1 MGSFRSDADLTVCKL
16 LEVSAKKWRDRFAL
30 ISSAHS
36 LTFGQL
42 DARSDQLSR
51 VLMKRGV
58 RRGDRVAV
66 IMGRS
71 IETIVA
77 LTAILKTGATY
88 VPLDPG
94 LPRNTLQSTLYE
106 ARPAL
111 ALLGLETEA
120 LEGVACIQLETAL
133 AAAASE
139 PALPISVVIAPTDP
153 AYIMFTSGSTGRPKG
168 VIVPHRA
175 IVRLVCNTDFMALSA
190 DTVMLHAAPL
200 SFDASTLEIWGPLL
214 NGGRVAILSDAVPS
228 IDAIAA
234 AIRDQGINTAWFTA
248 GLFHLIVDERPDALL
263 TLTQLLAGGDVLSP
277 SHVRKALALLPHCR
291 LINGYGP
298 TENTTFTCCYTIPHQ
313 GWGGDALPIGDA
325 IAGTTVHILS
335 DDFSPVADGEEGQL
349 CAGGAGVA
357 LGYLNR
363 PELTAEKFIPDP
375 FSVEPD
381 AKLYL
386 TGDYARRRSDGVIE
400 FLGRRDRQIKINGV
414 RVELDGIEQSLRDDA
429 RVVDAAVALT
439 GGSVKRI
446 IAFIKLS
453 TTLPPHDQQ
462 PQALAAAVL
471 ADLKMRF
478 PPQMVPS
485 SVIVVL
491 DFPLNANGKIDRARL
506 LSEHGDTIADL
517 KTSGQGSIVAEI
529 WSNILDVPIDTRAN
543 LFDLGATSLQMISAH
558 ERIQVA
564 TGQRFAVTE
573 LFAHPSVA
581 EFEAFLAPEQKSQT
595 AAFDPLSRRRAARPA
610 TACGEARVMP
620 SEEHDGFAIVG
631 MSGRFPGAKTVDQLW
646 DNLLGGRSSVKRFS
660 SAELEDAFD
669 EATRADPDFV
679 PARPIIEDVELFD
692 ADYFNVPPREA
703 ALTDPQQRLFLE
715 ICVEAL
721 EDAGHD
727 PQRFEG
733 LIGVFAG
740 SSMNTYFLRHVCAD
754 YAAIE
759 RFTSDFQVS
768 SYSEL
773 LGTLHDFIATRV
785 AYKLN
790 LRGPA
795 VAVQS
800 ACSTSLLAVAQACQ
814 SLATFQCDMALA
826 GGVSITFPQK
836 RGYLYQEGG
845 IASRDGT
852 CRPFDAR
859 AAGTVFG
866 SGAGVVLIRRLADA
880 ISDGDA
886 IYAVI
891 KGYGVN
897 NDGAGKV
904 GFTAPSVRGQ
914 AECISSALAM
924 ANFSPESIGYVEC
937 HGTATPLGD
946 PIEIEGLTQGFSAL
960 ASGDLAM
967 RPQPCVLGSVK
978 ANVGHLDAAAGVT
991 GLIKTALILHHG
1003 VIPPQINFDEPNPRL
1018 DLKRGAFTIS
1028 ASGQVWTP
1036 GTAPRRAGVSAFGVG
1051 GTNVHVSLEG
1061 ARQRPGSSEESPA
1074 QPLVIRL
1081 SARSPAA
1088 LAVMPT
1094 RLADALESASA
1105 VGMAPSL
1112 TAVAHTLRDGRR
1124 ELEHRF
1130 AIAAASVSE
1139 TITKLRK
1146 LPVDSRPAARA
1157 PRAVF
1162 MFPGQGAQ
1170 YPGMGRALYDSDPLF
1185 RADVDAGAAVIDAHL
1200 GQDIRRVLFD
1210 DQEIGEETA
1219 HPIRST
1225 TLAQPALFLIEYA
1238 LAQRLIRFGVE
1249 PAALIGHSLGEL
1261 VAATLA
1267 NVMSY
1272 EDALRLVVHR
1282 GRIMNAQPAGAML
1295 SVRMPAA
1302 ELRKLLPAGAEIAS
1316 ENAPLLSVASGPFEA
1331 LSELET
1337 RLASAGI
1344 SHRRLHTSHAF
1355 HSAMMEPVVQ
1365 QLEDVAASLR
1375 LRPPQCRLISTVTG
1389 RWMTDA
1395 EATSPSYWARQCREM
1410 VSFREAVSVLMH
1422 EVGEDSVL
1430 IEVGPGRTLST
1441 FAEASEARDKV
1452 REVVPTAPDF
1462 ADRGEEA
1469 CVFADTLGALWRH
1482 GFSVR
1487 DPSHPGSI
1495 RAHLPTYPFQRTRC
1509 WIERP
1514 SIGPAAIAQ
1523 QTTELARNAQQL
1535 FNYEQSVAQAHPKE
1549 SAVSE
1554 AILASL
1560 RTILS
1565 EISGKSLTEANH
1577 TTSFLSLGFD
1587 SLLLGQVAQRV
1598 NKTFGVKITFRQ
1610 LMRDLNTLEALAAT
1624 VKSSAPA
1631 SKLPAAPTAELPGP
1645 PVIVPVFQASAATP
1659 AAVVAPA
1666 GEPVLQALMR
1676 EQLQAMERL
1685 FVAQISAVGGLSS
1698 AAQASAPSAVRAAVS
1713 AAVSSEPAVQ
1723 ILMPDTGTDT
1733 PSRFR
1738 VYKPAGAGGDTT
1750 MEPRSRRY
1758 LDSLISRYNSKTPSS
1773 KALAQAARRT
1783 LADPRTASGFNTA
1796 WKEIVYPLVSTRSK
1810 GALIWDIDGNEYIDL
1825 VNGYGQ
1831 TMFGHAPDFVLNA
1844 LRVQLDEGFAI
1855 GPQTALA
1862 GEVAARVSALTGNER
1877 VAFCNTGSEA
1887 VMAAMR
1893 VARAV
1898 TGREKVVMFAG
1909 AYHGQF
1915 DEVLIKARGAG
1926 SPVGAL
1932 PIAPGIPGDNVGQM
1946 IVLPYGHPQS
1956 LDIVRRLADDIAA
1969 VVVEPVQSRHPEL
1982 QPREFLAELRD
1993 ITAKSGS
2000 ALVFDEVV
2008 TGFRVH
2014 PGGMQHVFGIR
2025 ADLATYGKVLGGG
2038 MPIGVVAGCA
2048 RFMDALDGGFW
2059 QYGDDSEPEVAPTFF
2074 AGTFVRHPL
2083 VLAAARA
2090 VLDHIETNQD
2100 AIYAPLAVRNEEL
2113 VARINAN
2120 FARRGLPTR
2129 AERFAS
2135 WFYLD
2140 VSYHG
2145 PLASLLYPELR
2156 LAGIHV
2162 HEGFPCFLTT
2172 AHSAAHCQAI
2182 GDAFEGALDAM
2193 DEAGIITG
2201 APSIATV
2208 PQTPLNGVT
2217 TVPLTEPQ
2225 MEIFLAAQMGD
2236 AASMAFNE
2244 SLIVRFQGPF
2254 DTNAMV
2260 DAVKAVV
2267 RRHDALRG
2275 RVGKEGDTLEILSDL
2290 TIDIPLLDF
2299 SSSNAEADLLA
2310 LMAEDARSPFDLFGS
2325 LVRGSIV
2332 KLAPETHVLLFTAH
2346 HIVCD
2351 GWSMNI
2357 LLQDLST
2364 LYNAA
2369 RTGRTADMAPAA
2381 SFADYAQNQNRQP
2394 SRGVV
2399 TFWKGLYPEIPE
2411 PTELPLD
2418 RPRPAVKTFAGASL
2432 RESLGETLCE
2442 EVRVLARREGV
2453 SLFNVLFAAVQ
2464 VVFARLSRNDNVVLT
2479 VPMGGQAL
2487 LDDQDLFGH
2496 CVNFLPVPARL
2507 SFAKSFAD
2515 HITAVAAR
2523 LNQVLDHQDYTLG
2536 SLVRDLA
2543 VPRSLDRTPLSDIQ
2557 FNLERV
2563 GSGLAFQDL
2572 ASEVRTNP
2580 KAFVNF
2586 DLFLNMIES
2595 ERDIAVEV
2603 DFATDLFD
2611 KATISRWIGHL
2622 RSVLAAAAIDPTIAV
2637 AELPLFNRAVSQEL
2651 IEAAAGVVRRHERL
2665 LPEMFERWCDATPDA
2680 VAVEFAGDALSYQEA
2695 EDRSN
2700 RLAAC
2705 ISELSLPPG
2714 SRIAVAVQRS
2724 IDLPLVLLAV
2734 AKAGHAFVPL
2744 DPALPVGR
2752 VRQIVEGGKIAA
2764 FVTSGAF
2771 VAATEAGLPALDLSR
2786 DASRISAARAG
2797 RPPRLAAHAD
2807 PTAYVIF
2814 TSGSTGAPKG
2824 VEVGHTALSNFLGSM
2839 AELPGFAK
2847 NDSIVAVTTVSF
2859 DIALLELLLPLCC
2872 GGRTVIAANDT
2883 LADPPELVK
2892 LINSTGATSLQATP
2906 TLWRVL
2912 LEAGFQPSPGFKAL
2926 CGGEPLPRDLA
2937 SQLIATGVELWNMYG
2952 PTETTIWSSCG
2963 RVRDVNRP
2971 ITIGAPIANTQMYV
2985 LDDTEALA
2993 PIGVPGE
3000 LYVGGQGL
3008 AKGYIGQPDLT
3019 SRFFRTLSVEGGEPR
3034 RLYRTGDLAVRSAD
3048 GAIQLLG
3055 RRDQQVKV
3063 RGFRIELEEIEAVLR
3078 SHPGVRDAAVA
3089 VEHAGT
3095 PDAGLTAAFVA
3106 DVGGTVAPEAL
3117 RHVLS
3122 ARLPAYMIPGRYVAL
3137 AELPR
3142 TANGKLDR
3150 KSLVDAIAAPAHPQP
3165 APAAAPARPQP
3176 DPAAALQVVKD
3187 DATLTKIIALVE
3199 GVLGRQGIQ
3208 PKDRIFSL
3216 GATSL
3221 HVFRMRA
3228 RFNEAGLSL
3237 KPQHL
3242 MTNPSIEEIALRA
3255 ASLADSQ
3262 PKNEGP
3268 ALASFRRK
3276 APRRS
3281 SP

>member
-1 MGSFRSDADLTVCKL
+1 
-16 LEVSAKKWRDRFAL
+16 
-30 ISSAHS
+30 
-36 LTFGQL
+36 LTFEQL
-42 DARSDQLSR
+42 DAQSNQLSR
-51 VLMKRGV
+51 VLAKHGV
-58 RRGDRVAV
+58 RTGDRVAV
-66 IMGRS
+66 VAGRS

-77 LTAILKTGATY
+77 LAAILKTGAAY
-88 VPLDPG
+88 LPLDPG
-94 LPRNTLQSTLYE
+94 LPRDTLQFTLHD
-106 ARPAL
+106 AGPAL
-111 ALLGLETEA
+111 VLLGPGAEA
-120 LEGVACIQLETAL
+120 FEGVACIGLETAL
-133 AAAASE
+133 AAAATE
-139 PALPISVVIAPTDP
+139 PALPTGVVVAPSDP
-153 AYIMFTSGSTGRPKG
+153 AYIMFTSGSTGQPKG

-175 IVRLVCNTDFMALSA
+175 IVRLVCGADFMTLSA

-200 SFDASTLEIWGPLL
+200 AFDASTLEIWGPLL

-228 IDAIAA
+228 IDAIAS
-234 AIRDQGINTAWFTA
+234 AIRDHGVNTAWLTA
-248 GLFHLIVDERPDALL
+248 GLFHLMVDQRPDALL
-263 TLTQLLAGGDVLSP
+263 PLTQLLAGGDVLSP

-349 CAGGAGVA
+349 CTGGAGVA

-375 FSVEPD
+375 FSTEPD

-386 TGDYARRRSDGVIE
+386 TGDYARRRSDGAIE

-414 RVELDGIEQSLRDDA
+414 RVELDGIEQALRDDA
-429 RVVDAAVALT
+429 RVADAAVALAT
-439 GGSVKRI
+439 GSGSVKKI
-446 IAFIKLS
+446 IAFLKPS
-453 TTLPPHDQQ
+453 ASLPQHDLQ

-471 ADLKMRF
+471 ADLKVRL

-485 SVIVVL
+485 SAIVVADL
-491 DFPLNANGKIDRARL
+491 PLNANGKIDRARL
-506 LSEHGDTIADL
+506 LGDHANVTAG
-517 KTSGQGSIVAEI
+517 KQASGQDSLVADI
-529 WSNILDVPIDTRAN
+529 WSSILGAPIDVRAN

-564 TGQRFAVTE
+564 TGRRFAVTE

-581 EFEAFLAPEQKSQT
+581 EFEAFLAREQNPFSQ
-595 AAFDPLSRRRAARPA
+595 AAASDRVGRHRAARPA
-610 TACGEARVMP
+610 IARGKAQIMP
-620 SEEHDGFAIVG
+620 AEEEQGFAIVG
-631 MSGRFPGAKTVDQLW
+631 LSGRFPGARTVDQFW
-646 DNLLGGRSSVKRFS
+646 DNLLGGRASIKRFTS
-660 SAELEDAFD
+660 DELEDEFD
-669 EATRADPDFV
+669 EATRADPEFV
-679 PARPIIEDVELFD
+679 PARPIIDDVELFD

-727 PQRFEG
+727 PQRYEG

-740 SSMNTYFLRHVCAD
+740 SSMNTYFLRNVCPD
-754 YAAIE
+754 RTAIE

-773 LGTLHDFIATRV
+773 IGTLHDFIATRV

-836 RGYLYQEGG
+836 RGYLYQDGG

-852 CRPFDAR
+852 CRPFDAS

-866 SGAGVVLIRRLADA
+866 SGAGVVLIKRLADA
-880 ISDGDA
+880 IADGDA

-897 NDGAGKV
+897 NDGTGKV

-924 ANFSPESIGYVEC
+924 ADFPPESIGYVEC

-960 ASGDLAM
+960 ASGDLAA
-967 RPQPCVLGSVK
+967 RPQPCLLGSVK

-991 GLIKTALILHHG
+991 GLIKTALILHRG

-1018 DLKRGAFTIS
+1018 DLKRGAFALS
-1028 ASGQVWTP
+1028 ASGGAWTP

-1051 GTNVHVSLEG
+1051 GTNVHLCLEE
-1061 ARQRPGSSEESPA
+1061 APPRAASREDAASE
-1074 QPLVIRL
+1074 PLVIRL
-1081 SARSPAA
+1081 SARSREA
-1088 LAVMPT
+1088 LAAMPT
-1094 RLADALESASA
+1094 RLAEALESAGA
-1105 VGMAPSL
+1105 AGMAPSL

-1124 ELEHRF
+1124 ELEHRS

-1139 TITKLRK
+1139 AVTKLRQ
-1146 LPVDSRPAARA
+1146 LRVDSRPAATA

-1185 RADVDAGAAVIDAHL
+1185 RADVDAGAAVIEAHL

-1210 DQEIGEETA
+1210 DQGTDEETP

-1238 LAQRLIRFGVE
+1238 LAQRLMRFGVE
-1249 PAALIGHSLGEL
+1249 PVALIGHSLGEL
-1261 VAATLA
+1261 VAAALA
-1267 NVMSY
+1267 KVMSY

-1316 ENAPLLSVASGPFEA
+1316 ENAPLLSVASGPFDA
-1331 LSELET
+1331 LSALEA
-1337 RLASAGI
+1337 RLAAAGI
-1344 SHRRLHTSHAF
+1344 GHRRLHTSHAF
-1355 HSAMMEPVVQ
+1355 HSAMMEPVVEE
-1365 QLEDVAASLR
+1365 LEHVAASIR
-1375 LRPPQCRLISTVTG
+1375 LSPPQCRLISTVTG

-1410 VSFREAVSVLMH
+1410 VSFREAARVLMQ
-1422 EVGEDSVL
+1422 EVGDNSVL

-1441 FAEASEARDKV
+1441 FAESSEARDKV

-1462 ADRGEEA
+1462 ADRSEEA
-1469 CVFADTLGALWRH
+1469 GIFAEALGALWRH
-1482 GFSVR
+1482 GFAIK
-1487 DPSHPGSI
+1487 DHALPGTL
-1495 RAHLPTYPFQRTRC
+1495 RAHLPAYPFQRTRC

-1514 SIGPAAIAQ
+1514 TIGPAVIAQ
-1523 QTTELARNAQQL
+1523 QTIEPAVITQQF
-1535 FNYEQSVAQAHPKE
+1535 FNNEQSVAPTHPKE

-1560 RTILS
+1560 KTILS

-1610 LMRDLNTLEALAAT
+1610 LMRDLNTLEALAAM
-1624 VKSSAPA
+1624 VASSAPA
-1631 SKLPAAPTAELPGP
+1631 SKLPAAAPAQQPVAPINKLPAA
-1645 PVIVPVFQASAATP
+1645 PVIVPAGPTPPATP
-1659 AAVVAPA
+1659 AAIVAPA
-1666 GEPVLQALMR
+1666 NEPVLQALLR

-1685 FVAQISAVGGLSS
+1685 FVAQISAVGGVSS
-1698 AAQASAPSAVRAAVS
+1698 AAPAAVS
-1713 AAVSSEPAVQ
+1713 PALPAAVSPVMPAAVSSTAPAAVSSEPAVE
-1723 ILMPDTGTDT
+1723 ILMPDTGADA

-1738 VYKPAGAGGDTT
+1738 VYKPAGDGGDTT

-1758 LDSLISRYNSKTPSS
+1758 LDALISRYNAKTPTS
-1773 KALAQAARRT
+1773 KARAQASRRT

-1796 WKEIVYPLVSTRSK
+1796 WKEIVYPLVCTRSK
-1810 GALIWDIDGNEYIDL
+1810 GASIWDADGNEYVDL

-1831 TMFGHAPDFVLNA
+1831 TMFGHAPDFVLDA
-1844 LRVQLDEGFAI
+1844 LRAQLDEGFAI

-1898 TGREKVVMFAG
+1898 TGREKVVMFEG

-1915 DEVLIKARGAG
+1915 DEVLIKARRAG
-1926 SPVGAL
+1926 KPVGAL
-1932 PIAPGIPGDNVGQM
+1932 PIAPGIPSENVDQM

-1969 VVVEPVQSRHPEL
+1969 VIVEPVQSRHPEL
-1982 QPREFLAELRD
+1982 QPREFLAELRE

-2059 QYGDDSEPEVAPTFF
+2059 QYGDSSEPEVAPTFF

-2090 VLDHIETNQD
+2090 VLDHVETNRD
-2100 AIYAPLAVRNEEL
+2100 AIYAPLAARNEEL
-2113 VARINAN
+2113 VARINAC
-2120 FARRGLPTR
+2120 FTRRGLP
-2129 AERFAS
+2129 AQAKHFAS

-2140 VSYHG
+2140 VSHHG

-2172 AHSAAHCQAI
+2172 AHTTAHCQAI
-2182 GDAFEGALDAM
+2182 GDAFERALDAM

-2201 APSIATV
+2201 PTGMAAIPQAPSD
-2208 PQTPLNGVT
+2208 GVT

-2244 SLIVRFQGPF
+2244 SLTVRFEGPF
-2254 DTNAMV
+2254 DRQAMV
-2260 DAVKAVV
+2260 NAVKAVV
-2267 RRHDALRG
+2267 QRHDALRG
-2275 RVGKEGDTLEILSDL
+2275 RVGKEGDTFEILSDL
-2290 TIDIPLLDF
+2290 PIDIPLLDF
-2299 SSSNAEADLLA
+2299 SGSDADARLAA
-2310 LMAEDARSPFDLFGS
+2310 LMAEDARSPFDLSGP
-2325 LVRGSIV
+2325 LVRASIV
-2332 KLAPETHVLLFTAH
+2332 RLAPEIHVLLFTAH

-2364 LYNAA
+2364 LYKAA
-2369 RTGRTADMAPAA
+2369 RTGRAADMAPAA
-2381 SFADYAQNQNRQP
+2381 SFADYARNQNRQP
-2394 SRGVV
+2394 NPGVV
-2399 TFWKGLYPEIPE
+2399 AFWKGLYPEIPE

-2418 RPRPAVKTFAGASL
+2418 RPRPTIKSFAGASL
-2432 RESLGETLCE
+2432 RESLGEALCE
-2442 EVRVLARREGV
+2442 EVRGLARREGV

-2487 LDDQDLFGH
+2487 LDDQDLVGH
-2496 CVNFLPVPARL
+2496 CVNFLPVPARV
-2507 SFAKSFAD
+2507 SFAKPFAD
-2515 HITAVAAR
+2515 HVKAVEAR
-2523 LNQVLDHQDYTLG
+2523 LSQVLDHQDYTLG

-2563 GSGLAFQDL
+2563 GSGLAFEGL
-2572 ASEVRTNP
+2572 ASEIRTNP

-2586 DLFLNMIES
+2586 DLFLNLIES

-2622 RSVLAAAAIDPTIAV
+2622 RAVLTAAAQDSTITV
-2637 AELPLFNRAVSQEL
+2637 AELPLFDRAVSREL
-2651 IEAAAGVVRRHERL
+2651 IEAATGIARRHEYM
-2665 LPEMFERWCDATPDA
+2665 LPELFERWCDATPDA
-2680 VAVEFAGDALSYQEA
+2680 VAVEFAGETLSYREA
-2695 EDRSN
+2695 EERSN

-2705 ISELSLPPG
+2705 IIELGLPANA
-2714 SRIAVAVQRS
+2714 RIAVAVQRS
-2724 IDLPLVLLAV
+2724 IDLPMVLLAV

-2744 DPALPVGR
+2744 DPALPAER
-2752 VRQIVEGGKIAA
+2752 VRQIVEAGAISA
-2764 FVTSGAF
+2764 FVTSGALM
-2771 VAATEAGLPALDLSR
+2771 AATETGLPVLDLSR
-2786 DASRISAARAG
+2786 DASRIAAAPSARSP
-2797 RPPRLAAHAD
+2797 RPAAHTD

-2814 TSGSTGAPKG
+2814 TSGSTGTPKG
-2824 VEVGHTALSNFLGSM
+2824 VEVGHAALANFLGSM
-2839 AELPGFAK
+2839 AEHPGFTK

-2872 GGRTVIAANDT
+2872 GGRTVIASSDT
-2883 LADPPELVK
+2883 LVDPPELVK
-2892 LINSTGATSLQATP
+2892 LINSTGATVLQATP

-2912 LEAGFQPSPGFKAL
+2912 LEAGFKPAREFKAL

-2963 RVRDVNRP
+2963 PVTDVNRP
-2971 ITIGAPIANTQMYV
+2971 ITIGAPIANTELYV
-2985 LDDTEALA
+2985 LDDSEALA

-3000 LYVGGQGL
+3000 LYIGGQGL
-3008 AKGYIGQPDLT
+3008 AKGYLGQPDLT
-3019 SRFFRTLSVEGGEPR
+3019 KRAFKVVSVESGEPR
-3034 RLYRTGDLAVRSAD
+3034 RLYRTGDIAVRNAG

-3089 VEHAGT
+3089 VERAGT
-3095 PDAGLTAAFVA
+3095 PDAGLTAAFVTA
-3106 DVGGTVAPEAL
+3106 VGGTVAPEAL
-3117 RHVLS
+3117 RQALS
-3122 ARLPAYMIPGRYVAL
+3122 ARLPAYMVPGRYVAL

-3150 KSLVDAIAAPAHPQP
+3150 KALAGAIAAPTSPQP
-3165 APAAAPARPQP
+3165 APASAAPT
-3176 DPAAALQVVKD
+3176 VKD
-3187 DATLTKIIALVE
+3187 DATLAKIIALVE
-3199 GVLGRQGIQ
+3199 GVLGREGIQ
-3208 PKDRIFSL
+3208 PSDRIFSL

-3228 RFNEAGLSL
+3228 RFNEAGLPL

-3242 MTNPSIEEIALRA
+3242 MTNPSIEELAVRA
-3255 ASLADSQ
+3255 ASLAGSQ
-3262 PKNEGP
+3262 PRNEGP
-3268 ALASFRRK
+3268 TLASFRRK
-3276 APRRS
+3276 VPGRS
-3281 SP
+3281 ST

>member
-1 MGSFRSDADLTVCKL
+1 MLTLRSDLNLTVCEL
-16 LEVSAKKWRDRFAL
+16 LEGVAKKWPERCAL
-30 ISSAHS
+30 NSSGHC

-42 DARSDQLSR
+42 NVQSNQLSR
-51 VLMKRGV
+51 VLSRRGV
-58 RRGDRVAV
+58 RAGDRVAIV
-66 IMGRS
+66 AGRS
-71 IETIVA
+71 IETIIA
-77 LTAILKTGATY
+77 LAAILKAGAAY
-88 VPLDPG
+88 LPLDPS
-94 LPRNTLQSTLYE
+94 LPRDTLQFTLHD
-106 ARPAL
+106 AGPTL
-111 ALLGLETEA
+111 VLLGPGAEA
-120 LEGVACIQLETAL
+120 FEDLACIELERAL
-133 AAAASE
+133 AAAAAE
-139 PALPISVVIAPTDP
+139 PALPPGVVVAPSDP
-153 AYIMFTSGSTGRPKG
+153 AYIMFTSGSTGQPKG

-175 IVRLVCNTDFMALSA
+175 IVRLVCGADFMTLSA

-200 SFDASTLEIWGPLL
+200 AFDASTLEIWGPLL

-234 AIRDQGINTAWFTA
+234 AIRDQGVNTAWLTA
-248 GLFHLIVDERPDALL
+248 GLFHLMVDQRPEALL

-277 SHVRKALALLPHCR
+277 SHVRKALELLPGCR

-335 DDFSPVADGEEGQL
+335 DDFSPVANGEEGQL

-375 FSVEPD
+375 FSAEHD

-386 TGDYARRRSDGVIE
+386 TGDYARRRPDGAIE

-414 RVELDGIEQSLRDDA
+414 RVELDGIEQALREDA
-429 RVVDAAVALT
+429 RVADAAVALT
-439 GGSVKRI
+439 TGSGPVKKI
-446 IAFIKLS
+446 MAFLKPS
-453 TTLPPHDQQ
+453 ASLPPQDLQ

-471 ADLKMRF
+471 ADLKMRV
-478 PPQMVPS
+478 PPQMVPFS
-485 SVIVVL
+485 AIVVADL
-491 DFPLNANGKIDRARL
+491 PLNANGKIDRARL
-506 LSEHGDTIADL
+506 LNDHANVTAGVQ
-517 KTSGQGSIVAEI
+517 TSGQPSLVAEI
-529 WSNILDVPIDTRAN
+529 WSSILGAPIDARAN

-564 TGQRFAVTE
+564 TGRRFAVTE

-581 EFEAFLAPEQKSQT
+581 EFEAFLAREQNPSSH
-595 AAFDPLSRRRAARPA
+595 AAASDRVSRRRATARGKA
-610 TACGEARVMP
+610 QVMS
-620 SEEHDGFAIVG
+620 SEEFAGFAIVG
-631 MSGRFPGAKTVDQLW
+631 MSGRFPGAKTVDQFW
-646 DNLLGGRSSVKRFS
+646 DNLVGGRSAIKRFS
-660 SAELEDAFD
+660 PGELEDGYD
-669 EATRADPDFV
+669 EATRADPDYV
-679 PARPIIEDVELFD
+679 PARPIIDDVELFD
-692 ADYFNVPPREA
+692 ADYFDVPPREA

-721 EDAGHD
+721 EDAGCD
-727 PQRFEG
+727 PQRYAG
-733 LIGVFAG
+733 PIGVFAG
-740 SSMNTYFLRHVCAD
+740 SSMNTYFLRHVCPD
-754 YAAIE
+754 RAAIE
-759 RFTSDFQVS
+759 RFTSDLQVS

-773 LGTLHDFIATRV
+773 LGTLHDFLATRV

-826 GGVSITFPQK
+826 GGVSITLPQK
-836 RGYLYQEGG
+836 RGYLYQDGG

-866 SGAGVVLIRRLADA
+866 SGAGVVLIKRLADA

-891 KGYGVN
+891 RGYGVN
-897 NDGAGKV
+897 NDGTGKV

-914 AECISSALAM
+914 AECISSALEM
-924 ANFSPESIGYVEC
+924 ADFTPESIGYVEC

-960 ASGDLAM
+960 ASGDLAA
-967 RPQPCVLGSVK
+967 RDQPCLLGSVK

-991 GLIKTALILHHG
+991 GLIKTALILHRG
-1003 VIPPQINFDEPNPRL
+1003 IIPPQINFDEPNPRL
-1018 DLKRGAFTIS
+1018 DLTRGAFALS
-1028 ASGQVWTP
+1028 PSGGAWTA

-1051 GTNVHVSLEG
+1051 GTNVHLSLEE
-1061 ARQRPGSSEESPA
+1061 APSRPASREDAAS
-1074 QPLVIRL
+1074 QPLVVRL
-1081 SARSPAA
+1081 SARSKAA
-1088 LAVMPT
+1088 LAAMPT
-1094 RLADALESASA
+1094 RLADALENASA
-1105 VGMAPSL
+1105 AGMAPSL

-1124 ELEHRF
+1124 ELECRS
-1130 AIAAASVSE
+1130 AIAAASVGE
-1139 TITKLRK
+1139 AITKLRA
-1146 LPVDSRPAARA
+1146 LRLDSRTAAIA
-1157 PRAVF
+1157 PRAVY

-1170 YPGMGRALYDSDPLF
+1170 YPGMGRALYDTDPSF
-1185 RADVDAGAAVIDAHL
+1185 RADVDAGAAVIETHL

-1210 DQEIGEETA
+1210 DQGTGEESA

-1249 PAALIGHSLGEL
+1249 PVALVGHSLGEL
-1261 VAATLA
+1261 VAAALA
-1267 NVMSY
+1267 KVMSY

-1282 GRIMNAQPAGAML
+1282 GRIMNAQPPGAML
-1295 SVRMPAA
+1295 SARMPAA
-1302 ELRKLLPAGAEIAS
+1302 ELRKLLPPGAEIAS

-1331 LSELET
+1331 ISQLEA
-1337 RLASAGI
+1337 RLAGAGI
-1344 SHRRLHTSHAF
+1344 GHRRLHTSHAF
-1355 HSAMMEPVVQ
+1355 HSAMMEPVVEELKQ
-1365 QLEDVAASLR
+1365 VAASLR

-1410 VSFREAVSVLMH
+1410 VSFREALSTLMR
-1422 EVGEDSVL
+1422 EVGDNSVL

-1441 FAEASEARDKV
+1441 FAEASEARGNV

-1462 ADRGEEA
+1462 ADRSEEA
-1469 CVFADTLGALWRH
+1469 CVFAEALGTLWCH
-1482 GFSVR
+1482 GFAIKDHAV
-1487 DPSHPGSI
+1487 PGTL
-1495 RAHLPTYPFQRTRC
+1495 RTHLPVYPFQRTRC

-1514 SIGPAAIAQ
+1514 TIEPAVI
-1523 QTTELARNAQQL
+1523 AQQL
-1535 FNYEQSVAQAHPKE
+1535 FNNEQSVTPAHPKE
-1549 SAVSE
+1549 AAVAE
-1554 AILASL
+1554 AILGSL
-1560 RTILS
+1560 KTILS
-1565 EISGKSLTEANH
+1565 EISGKGLTEANH
-1577 TTSFLSLGFD
+1577 TSSFLSLGFD

-1610 LMRDLNTLEALAAT
+1610 LMRDLNTLEALAAM
-1624 VKSSAPA
+1624 VEGSAPA
-1631 SKLPAAPTAELPGP
+1631 SKLPTAPVAVLPAAPVTVPVGPTPPPATPVAVVAPTAE
-1645 PVIVPVFQASAATP
+1645 P
-1659 AAVVAPA
+1659 A
-1666 GEPVLQALMR
+1666 LQAIVR

-1685 FVAQISAVGGLSS
+1685 FVAQISAVGGAS
-1698 AAQASAPSAVRAAVS
+1698 AAAHAAVS
-1713 AAVSSEPAVQ
+1713 PAVPAAVPVPAAVSSAPAVE
-1723 ILMPDTGTDT
+1723 ILMPDTGAEA

-1758 LDSLISRYNSKTPSS
+1758 LDALISRYNAKTKGS
-1773 KALAQAARRT
+1773 KARAQASRRT

-1796 WKEIVYPLVSTRSK
+1796 WKEIVYPLVCTRSK
-1810 GALIWDIDGNEYIDL
+1810 GASIWDVDGNEYVDL

-1831 TMFGHAPDFVLNA
+1831 TMFGHAPDFVLDA
-1844 LRVQLDEGFAI
+1844 LRGQLDQGFAI

-1898 TGREKVVMFAG
+1898 TGREKVVMFEG

-1915 DEVLIKARGAG
+1915 DEVLIKARRAG
-1926 SPVGAL
+1926 KPVGAL
-1932 PIAPGIPGDNVGQM
+1932 PIAPGIPGENVGQM

-1956 LDIVRRLADDIAA
+1956 LDIVRRMADDIAA
-1969 VVVEPVQSRHPEL
+1969 VIVEPVQSRHPEL
-1982 QPREFLAELRD
+1982 QPREFLVELRD

-2090 VLDHIETNQD
+2090 VLDHIETNRD
-2100 AIYAPLAVRNEEL
+2100 AIYAPLAARNEEL
-2113 VARINAN
+2113 VARINAG
-2120 FARRGLPTR
+2120 FARRGLPTQ
-2129 AERFAS
+2129 AGRFAS

-2140 VSYHG
+2140 VSHYG
-2145 PLASLLYPELR
+2145 PFASLLYPELR

-2172 AHSAAHCQAI
+2172 AHTAAHCQAI
-2182 GDAFEGALDAM
+2182 GDAFERALDAM
-2193 DEAGIITG
+2193 DEAGIIIG
-2201 APSIATV
+2201 EASMAAI
-2208 PQTPLNGVT
+2208 PQTSPSDGLT
-2217 TVPLTEPQ
+2217 TVPLTDPQ

-2236 AASMAFNE
+2236 VASMAFNE
-2244 SLIVRFQGPF
+2244 SLIVRFEGPF
-2254 DTNAMV
+2254 DGIAMV
-2260 DAVKAVV
+2260 DAVKAAIQ
-2267 RRHDALRG
+2267 RHDALRG
-2275 RVGKEGDTLEILSDL
+2275 RVGKEGHTLEILSDL
-2290 TIDIPLLDF
+2290 SIDIPILDF
-2299 SSSNAEADLLA
+2299 SGADADARLAA
-2310 LMAEDARSPFDLFGS
+2310 LMAEDARSPFDLFGQ
-2325 LVRGSIV
+2325 LVRASIV
-2332 KLAPETHVLLFTAH
+2332 KLAPEAHVLLFTAH

-2351 GWSMNI
+2351 GWSINI

-2369 RTGRTADMAPAA
+2369 RTGRSADMAPAA
-2381 SFADYAQNQNRQP
+2381 SFADYARSQNRQANP
-2394 SRGVV
+2394 GVV
-2399 TFWKGLYPEIPE
+2399 AFWKGLYAEIPE

-2418 RPRPAVKTFAGASL
+2418 RRRPAVKTFAGASL
-2432 RESLGETLCE
+2432 RESLGEALCDD
-2442 EVRVLARREGV
+2442 VRKLARREGV

-2487 LDDQDLFGH
+2487 LDDQELVGH
-2496 CVNFLPVPARL
+2496 CVNFLPVPVRVSFAKPFADHVRAVEARL
-2507 SFAKSFAD
+2507 SD
-2515 HITAVAAR
+2515 
-2523 LNQVLDHQDYTLG
+2523 VLDHQDYTLG
-2536 SLVRDLA
+2536 SLVRDLD
-2543 VPRSLDRTPLSDIQ
+2543 VPRSPDRTPLSDIQ

-2563 GSGLAFQDL
+2563 GSGLAFEGL
-2572 ASEVRTNP
+2572 TSEVRTNP

-2586 DLFLNMIES
+2586 DLFLNLIES

-2622 RSVLAAAAIDPTIAV
+2622 RTVLAAAAQNPTIAT
-2637 AELPLFNRAVSQEL
+2637 AELPLFDREVSREL
-2651 IEAAAGVVRRHERL
+2651 IEAATGVVRRHERM
-2665 LPEMFERWCDATPDA
+2665 LPQLFEHWCDTTPDA
-2680 VAVEFAGDALSYQEA
+2680 VAVEFAGEALSYREA
-2695 EDRSN
+2695 EKRSN
-2700 RLAAC
+2700 RIAAC
-2705 ISELSLPPG
+2705 IKELALTPG
-2714 SRIAVAVQRS
+2714 ARIAIAVERS

-2734 AKAGHAFVPL
+2734 AKAGHAFVPI
-2744 DPALPVGR
+2744 DPALPAKR
-2752 VRQIVEGGKIAA
+2752 MRQIAEAGAIAA
-2764 FVTSGAF
+2764 FVTSGALLD
-2771 VAATEAGLPALDLSR
+2771 AIETGLPTLDLSR
-2786 DASRISAARAG
+2786 DASRIAAAESIRSPRSAAD
-2797 RPPRLAAHAD
+2797 AD

-2814 TSGSTGAPKG
+2814 TSGSTGVPKG
-2824 VEVGHTALSNFLGSM
+2824 VEIGHTALANFLGSM
-2839 AELPGFAK
+2839 AERPGFTK

-2872 GGRTVIAANDT
+2872 GGRTVIAAGET

-2892 LINSTGATSLQATP
+2892 LIKSTGATVLQATP

-2912 LEAGFQPSPGFKAL
+2912 LEAGFKAAPGLKAL
-2926 CGGEPLPRDLA
+2926 CGGEPMPRDLA
-2937 SQLIATGVELWNMYG
+2937 SQLIATGAELWNMYG

-2963 RVRDVNRP
+2963 RVTDASHP
-2971 ITIGAPIANTQMYV
+2971 ITIGAAIANTELYI
-2985 LDDTEALA
+2985 LDASEALA
-2993 PIGVPGE
+2993 PIGVPGD
-3000 LYVGGQGL
+3000 LYIGGQGL
-3008 AKGYIGQPDLT
+3008 AKGYLGQPDLT
-3019 SRFFRTLSVEGGEPR
+3019 KHSFKAMSVEGDAPR
-3034 RLYRTGDLAVRSAD
+3034 RLYRTGDIAVRNAG

-3055 RRDQQVKV
+3055 RRDQQVKL

-3078 SHPGVRDAAVA
+3078 SQPGVRDAAVA

-3095 PDAGLTAAFVA
+3095 PDAVLTAVFVA
-3106 DVGGTVAPEAL
+3106 AVSATVTPEAL
-3117 RHVLS
+3117 RQAVTAL
-3122 ARLPAYMIPGRYVAL
+3122 LPVYMVPGRYVAL
-3137 AELPR
+3137 AKLPR

-3150 KSLVDAIAAPAHPQP
+3150 KALAGAIAAPARPQP
-3165 APAAAPARPQP
+3165 APAAALPTPEE
-3176 DPAAALQVVKD
+3176 
-3187 DATLTKIIALVE
+3187 DATLAKITAVVE

-3208 PKDRIFSL
+3208 PGDRIFSL

-3228 RFNEAGLSL
+3228 RFNEAGLPL

-3242 MTNPSIEEIALRA
+3242 MTNPSIEELALRA
-3255 ASLADSQ
+3255 ASLAGSQ
-3262 PKNEGP
+3262 LKNEGP
-3268 ALASFRRK
+3268 ALASFKRK
-3276 APRRS
+3276 VPGRS
-3281 SP
+3281 GT

>member
-1 MGSFRSDADLTVCKL
+1 MT
-16 LEVSAKKWRDRFAL
+16 FA
-30 ISSAHS
+30 
-36 LTFGQL
+36 QL
-42 DARSDQLSR
+42 DAQSNQLSR
-51 VLMKRGV
+51 VLAKHGV
-58 RRGDRVAV
+58 RTGDRVAV
-66 IMGRS
+66 VAGRS

-77 LTAILKTGATY
+77 LAAILKAGAAY
-88 VPLDPG
+88 LPLDPG
-94 LPRNTLQSTLYE
+94 LPRDTLQFTLRD
-106 ARPAL
+106 AGPAL
-111 ALLGLETEA
+111 ALLGPGTETFE
-120 LEGVACIQLETAL
+120 EVACIELEAAFT
-133 AAAASE
+133 AAATE
-139 PALPISVVIAPTDP
+139 PSLPTGVVVAPSDP
-153 AYIMFTSGSTGRPKG
+153 GYIMFTSGSTGQPKG

-175 IVRLVCNTDFMALSA
+175 IVRLVCGADFMTLSA

-200 SFDASTLEIWGPLL
+200 AFDASTLEIWGPLL

-234 AIRDQGINTAWFTA
+234 AIRDQGVNTAWFTA
-248 GLFHLIVDERPDALL
+248 GLFHLMVDQRPDALL
-263 TLTQLLAGGDVLSP
+263 PLTQLLAGGDVLSP

-349 CAGGAGVA
+349 CTGGAGVA

-375 FSVEPD
+375 FSTEPD

-386 TGDYARRRSDGVIE
+386 TGDYARRRSDGAIE

-414 RVELDGIEQSLRDDA
+414 RVELDGIEQALRDNA
-429 RVVDAAVALT
+429 RVADAAVALT
-439 GGSVKRI
+439 TGSGSVKKI
-446 IAFIKLS
+446 IAFIKPSASLS
-453 TTLPPHDQQ
+453 PQDLQ

-471 ADLKMRF
+471 ADLKIRL

-485 SVIVVL
+485 SAIVVADL
-491 DFPLNANGKIDRARL
+491 PLNANGKIDRARL
-506 LSEHGDTIADL
+506 LSDHVNATAGIQAGRQDSL
-517 KTSGQGSIVAEI
+517 VAEI
-529 WSNILDVPIDTRAN
+529 WSSILGAPIDARAN
-543 LFDLGATSLQMISAH
+543 LFDLGATSLQMIAAH
-558 ERIQVA
+558 ERIQVV
-564 TGQRFAVTE
+564 TGRRFAVTE

-581 EFEAFLAPEQKSQT
+581 EFEAFLAREQ
-595 AAFDPLSRRRAARPA
+595 DPLSQAAASDYASRHRAARPA
-610 TACGEARVMP
+610 TARGKAQATP
-620 SEEHDGFAIVG
+620 SEEFPGFAIVG
-631 MSGRFPGAKTVDQLW
+631 LSGRFPGAKTVDQFW
-646 DNLLGGRSSVKRFS
+646 DNLLSGRASVKRFS
-660 SAELEDAFD
+660 SAELEDGFD

-679 PARPIIEDVELFD
+679 PARPIIDDVELFD
-692 ADYFNVPPREA
+692 ADYFNIPPREA

-727 PQRFEG
+727 PQRYEG

-740 SSMNTYFLRHVCAD
+740 SSMNTYFLRNVCPD
-754 YAAIE
+754 GAAIE
-759 RFTSDFQVS
+759 RFTSEFQVS

-836 RGYLYQEGG
+836 RGYLYQDGG

-852 CRPFDAR
+852 CRPFDAN

-866 SGAGVVLIRRLADA
+866 SGAGVVLIKRLADA
-880 ISDGDA
+880 IADGDTV
-886 IYAVI
+886 YAVI

-897 NDGAGKV
+897 NDGTGKV

-924 ANFSPESIGYVEC
+924 ADFSPESIGYVEC

-960 ASGDLAM
+960 ASGDLAA
-967 RPQPCVLGSVK
+967 RPQPCLLGSVK

-991 GLIKTALILHHG
+991 GLIKTALILRRG
-1003 VIPPQINFDEPNPRL
+1003 IIPPQINFDEPNPRL
-1018 DLKRGAFTIS
+1018 DLKRGGFTLS
-1028 ASGQVWTP
+1028 ASGGAWTP

-1051 GTNVHVSLEG
+1051 GTNVHLSLEEAP
-1061 ARQRPGSSEESPA
+1061 ARPASSSDA
-1074 QPLVIRL
+1074 ASQPLVIRL
-1081 SARSPAA
+1081 SARSQAA
-1088 LAVMPT
+1088 LAAMPT
-1094 RLADALESASA
+1094 RLADALETASEA
-1105 VGMAPSL
+1105 GIAPSL

-1124 ELEHRF
+1124 ELEHRA

-1139 TITKLRK
+1139 AITGLRK
-1146 LPVDSRPAARA
+1146 LRVDSRPAATA
-1157 PRAVF
+1157 PRAAF

-1185 RADVDAGAAVIDAHL
+1185 RADVDTGAAVIEAHL

-1210 DQEIGEETA
+1210 DQGTDEETA

-1225 TLAQPALFLIEYA
+1225 TLAQPALFVIEYA

-1249 PAALIGHSLGEL
+1249 PVALIGHSLGEL
-1261 VAATLA
+1261 VAAALA
-1267 NVMSY
+1267 KVMSY

-1337 RLASAGI
+1337 RLAAAGI
-1344 SHRRLHTSHAF
+1344 GHRRLHTSHAF
-1355 HSAMMEPVVQ
+1355 HSAMMEPVVEE
-1365 QLEDVAASLR
+1365 LEHVAASLR
-1375 LRPPQCRLISTVTG
+1375 LSPPQCRLISTVTG

-1410 VSFREAVSVLMH
+1410 VSFREAVSTLMH
-1422 EVGEDSVL
+1422 EVGENGVL

-1441 FAEASEARDKV
+1441 FAESSEARDQV

-1462 ADRGEEA
+1462 ADRSEEA
-1469 CVFADTLGALWRH
+1469 CIFAEALGALWQH
-1482 GFSVR
+1482 GFAIK
-1487 DPSHPGSI
+1487 DHALPGTL
-1495 RAHLPTYPFQRTRC
+1495 RAHLPVYPFQRTRC

-1514 SIGPAAIAQ
+1514 AIGPAVIAQ
-1523 QTTELARNAQQL
+1523 QTIEPAVIPQQL
-1535 FNYEQSVAQAHPKE
+1535 FNNEHSVAQTHPKE

-1560 RTILS
+1560 KTILS

-1598 NKTFGVKITFRQ
+1598 NKTFGIKITFRQ
-1610 LMRDLNTLEALAAT
+1610 LMRDLNTLEALAAM
-1624 VKSSAPA
+1624 VEKSAPA
-1631 SKLPAAPTAELPGP
+1631 SKLPAAAPTQLPAAP
-1645 PVIVPVFQASAATP
+1645 IAKLPAAPVIVQVGPTPPAMP
-1659 AAVVAPA
+1659 AAIVAPA
-1666 GEPVLQALMR
+1666 NEPMLQALMR
-1676 EQLQAMERL
+1676 EQLQTMERL
-1685 FVAQISAVGGLSS
+1685 FATQISAVGGVTS
-1698 AAQASAPSAVRAAVS
+1698 AAPAAVP
-1713 AAVSSEPAVQ
+1713 AAMSPAVPAVVSSEPAVE
-1723 ILMPDTGTDT
+1723 ILMPDTGADA

-1738 VYKPAGAGGDTT
+1738 VYKPAGDGGDAA

-1758 LDSLISRYNSKTPSS
+1758 LDALISRYNAKTPTS
-1773 KALAQAARRT
+1773 KARAQASRRT

-1796 WKEIVYPLVSTRSK
+1796 WKEIVYPLVCTRSK
-1810 GALIWDIDGNEYIDL
+1810 GALIWDADGNEYVDL

-1831 TMFGHAPDFVLNA
+1831 TMFGHAPDFVLDA
-1844 LRVQLDEGFAI
+1844 LRAQLDEGFAI

-1898 TGREKVVMFAG
+1898 TGREKVVMFEG

-1915 DEVLIKARGAG
+1915 DEVLIKARRAG
-1926 SPVGAL
+1926 KPVGAL
-1932 PIAPGIPGDNVGQM
+1932 PIAPGIPSENVDQM

-1969 VVVEPVQSRHPEL
+1969 VIVEPVQSRHPEL

-1993 ITAKSGS
+1993 ITAKSGA

-2059 QYGDDSEPEVAPTFF
+2059 QYGDNSEPEVAPTFF

-2090 VLDHIETNQD
+2090 VLDHVETNQD
-2100 AIYAPLAVRNEEL
+2100 AIYAPLAARNEEL
-2113 VARINAN
+2113 VTRINAG
-2120 FARRGLPTR
+2120 FTRRGLP
-2129 AERFAS
+2129 AQAKHFAS

-2140 VSYHG
+2140 VSHYG

-2172 AHSAAHCQAI
+2172 AHTTAHCQAI
-2182 GDAFEGALDAM
+2182 GDAFERALDAM

-2201 APSIATV
+2201 ATDVAAI
-2208 PQTPLNGVT
+2208 PQTSSDGMT

-2244 SLIVRFQGPF
+2244 SLTVRFEGPF
-2254 DTNAMV
+2254 DRNAMV
-2260 DAVKAVV
+2260 NAVKAVV
-2267 RRHDALRG
+2267 QRHDALRG
-2275 RVGKEGDTLEILSDL
+2275 RIGKEGDTLEILSDL
-2290 TIDIPLLDF
+2290 PIDIPLLDF
-2299 SSSNAEADLLA
+2299 SGSDADARLAA
-2310 LMAEDARSPFDLFGS
+2310 LMAEDARSPFDLFGP
-2325 LVRGSIV
+2325 LVRASIV
-2332 KLAPETHVLLFTAH
+2332 RLAPETHVLLFTAH

-2351 GWSMNI
+2351 GWSINI
-2357 LLQDLST
+2357 VLQDLSAF
-2364 LYNAA
+2364 YNAA
-2369 RTGRTADMAPAA
+2369 RTGRVADMEPAA
-2381 SFADYAQNQNRQP
+2381 SFANYAKNQNRQP
-2394 SRGVV
+2394 DPGVV
-2399 TFWKGLYPEIPE
+2399 AFWKGLYPEIPE

-2418 RPRPAVKTFAGASL
+2418 RLRPVVKSFAGASL
-2432 RESLGETLCE
+2432 RESLGEALCE
-2442 EVRVLARREGV
+2442 EVRGLARRQGV

-2487 LDDQDLFGH
+2487 LDDQDLVGH
-2496 CVNFLPVPARL
+2496 CVNFLPVPARV
-2507 SFAKSFAD
+2507 SFAKPFAD
-2515 HITAVAAR
+2515 HVKAVEAR

-2543 VPRSLDRTPLSDIQ
+2543 VPRSPDRTPLSDIQ

-2563 GSGLAFQDL
+2563 GSGLAFEGVT
-2572 ASEVRTNP
+2572 SEVRTNP

-2586 DLFLNMIES
+2586 DLFLNLIES

-2603 DFATDLFD
+2603 DFSTDLFD

-2622 RSVLAAAAIDPTIAV
+2622 RAVLTAAVQDSTVTV
-2637 AELPLFNRAVSQEL
+2637 AELPLFDRAVSREL
-2651 IEAAAGVVRRHERL
+2651 IETATGIARQHESM
-2665 LPEMFERWCDATPDA
+2665 LPELFERWCDATPDA
-2680 VAVEFAGDALSYQEA
+2680 VAVEFAGEALSYREA
-2695 EDRSN
+2695 EERAN

-2705 ISELSLPPG
+2705 IVELALPPNA
-2714 SRIAVAVQRS
+2714 RIAVAVQRS

-2744 DPALPVGR
+2744 DPALPAER
-2752 VRQIVEGGKIAA
+2752 VRQIVEAGGISA
-2764 FVTSGAF
+2764 FVTSDALK
-2771 VAATEAGLPALDLSR
+2771 AATETGLPTLDLSR
-2786 DASRISAARAG
+2786 DASRIAAARSA
-2797 RPPRLAAHAD
+2797 RSPRSAAHAD

-2814 TSGSTGAPKG
+2814 TSGSTGTPKG
-2824 VEVGHTALSNFLGSM
+2824 VEVGHAALANFLGSM
-2839 AELPGFAK
+2839 AEHPGFTK
-2847 NDSIVAVTTVSF
+2847 SDSIVAVTTVSF

-2872 GGRTVIAANDT
+2872 GGRTVIASSDT
-2883 LADPPELVK
+2883 LVDPLELVK
-2892 LINSTGATSLQATP
+2892 LINSTGATVLQATP

-2912 LEAGFQPSPGFKAL
+2912 LEAGFQPASAFKAL

-2937 SQLIATGVELWNMYG
+2937 SQLIASGVELWNMYG

-2963 RVRDVNRP
+2963 RVTDANRP
-2971 ITIGAPIANTQMYV
+2971 ITIGAPIANTELYV
-2985 LDDTEALA
+2985 LDDSVTLA
-2993 PIGVPGE
+2993 PIGVQGE
-3000 LYVGGQGL
+3000 LYIGGQGL
-3008 AKGYIGQPDLT
+3008 AKGYVGQPDLT
-3019 SRFFRTLSVEGGEPR
+3019 QHAFKAVTVEGGVPR
-3034 RLYRTGDLAVRSAD
+3034 RLYRTGDIAVRDAD

-3089 VEHAGT
+3089 VERAGT

-3106 DVGGTVAPEAL
+3106 AAGASVAPEAL
-3117 RHVLS
+3117 RQVLS
-3122 ARLPAYMIPGRYVAL
+3122 ARLPAYMVPGRYIAL

-3150 KSLVDAIAAPAHPQP
+3150 KALVGAV
-3165 APAAAPARPQP
+3165 AAPARPQP
-3176 DPAAALQVVKD
+3176 ALVAALATVKD
-3187 DATLTKIIALVE
+3187 DATLAKITALVE
-3199 GVLGRQGIQ
+3199 GVLGREGIQ
-3208 PKDRIFSL
+3208 PSDRIFSL

-3228 RFNEAGLSL
+3228 RFNEAGLPL

-3242 MTNPSIEEIALRA
+3242 MTNPSIEELAIRA
-3255 ASLADSQ
+3255 ASLAGSQ

-3276 APRRS
+3276 VPERRS
-3281 SP
+3281 T

>member
-1 MGSFRSDADLTVCKL
+1 
-16 LEVSAKKWRDRFAL
+16 
-30 ISSAHS
+30 
-36 LTFGQL
+36 
-42 DARSDQLSR
+42 
-51 VLMKRGV
+51 
-58 RRGDRVAV
+58 
-66 IMGRS
+66 
-71 IETIVA
+71 
-77 LTAILKTGATY
+77 
-88 VPLDPG
+88 
-94 LPRNTLQSTLYE
+94 
-106 ARPAL
+106 
-111 ALLGLETEA
+111 
-120 LEGVACIQLETAL
+120 
-133 AAAASE
+133 
-139 PALPISVVIAPTDP
+139 
-153 AYIMFTSGSTGRPKG
+153 MFTSGSTGQPKG

-175 IVRLVCNTDFMALSA
+175 IVRLVCGADFMTLSA

-200 SFDASTLEIWGPLL
+200 AFDASTLEIWGPLL

-234 AIRDQGINTAWFTA
+234 AIRDQGVNTAWFTA
-248 GLFHLIVDERPDALL
+248 GLFHLMVDERPDALL

-277 SHVRKALALLPHCR
+277 SHVRKALALMPNCR

-298 TENTTFTCCYTIPHQ
+298 TENTTFTCCYTVPHQ
-313 GWGGDALPIGDA
+313 GWGEGALPIGYA

-335 DDFSPVADGEEGQL
+335 DDLSPVADGEEGQL
-349 CAGGAGVA
+349 CTGGAGLA

-363 PELTAEKFIPDP
+363 PELTAEKFVSDP
-375 FSVEPD
+375 FSAEPD

-386 TGDYARRRSDGVIE
+386 TGDYARRRSDGAIE

-414 RVELDGIEQSLRDDA
+414 RVELDGIEQALRGDA
-429 RVVDAAVALT
+429 RVADAAVALT
-439 GGSVKRI
+439 AGSGSVKKI
-446 IAFIKLS
+446 IAFLKPSASLS
-453 TTLPPHDQQ
+453 PQDQQ
-462 PQALAAAVL
+462 PQALADAVL
-471 ADLKMRF
+471 TDLKMRL
-478 PPQMVPS
+478 PAQMIPVS
-485 SVIVVL
+485 AIVVADL
-491 DFPLNANGKIDRARL
+491 PLNANGKIDRARL
-506 LSEHGDTIADL
+506 LSDHVNAIAGIR
-517 KTSGQGSIVAEI
+517 TSGQGSLVAEI
-529 WSNILDVPIDTRAN
+529 WSSILDAPIDARAN

-581 EFEAFLAPEQKSQT
+581 EFEAFLAREKDPSSQ
-595 AAFDPLSRRRAARPA
+595 AAAPGRVNRRRNAPMARGNAETMAAD
-610 TACGEARVMP
+610 ELQ
-620 SEEHDGFAIVG
+620 GFAIVG
-631 MSGRFPGAKTVDQLW
+631 LSGRFPGAKTVDQFW
-646 DNLLGGRSSVKRFS
+646 DNLLRGRASIKRFS
-660 SAELEDAFD
+660 STELEDEFD
-669 EATRADPDFV
+669 DATRADPDFV
-679 PARPIIEDVELFD
+679 PARPIIDDVELFD
-692 ADYFNVPPREA
+692 ADYFNITPREA

-727 PQRFEG
+727 PQRYEG
-733 LIGVFAG
+733 QIGVFAG
-740 SSMNTYFLRHVCAD
+740 SSMNTYFLRNVCPD
-754 YAAIE
+754 RAAIE
-759 RFTSDFQVS
+759 HFTSDFQVG

-773 LGTLHDFIATRV
+773 LGTLQDFVATRV

-836 RGYLYQEGG
+836 RGYLYQDGG

-852 CRPFDAR
+852 CRPFDAH

-866 SGAGVVLIRRLADA
+866 SGAGVVLIKRLADA

-897 NDGAGKV
+897 NDGSGKV

-914 AECISSALAM
+914 ADCISSALAM
-924 ANFSPESIGYVEC
+924 ADFSPESIGYIEC

-946 PIEIEGLTQGFSAL
+946 PIEIEGLTQGFAAL
-960 ASGDLAM
+960 ASGDLAA
-967 RPQPCVLGSVK
+967 RPEPCLLGSVK
-978 ANVGHLDAAAGVT
+978 ANVGHLDVAAGVT
-991 GLIKTALILHHG
+991 GLIKTALILHRG
-1003 VIPPQINFDEPNPRL
+1003 AIPPQINFDEPNPRL

-1028 ASGQVWTP
+1028 ASGGAWTTE
-1036 GTAPRRAGVSAFGVG
+1036 TAPRRAGVSAFGVG
-1051 GTNVHVSLEG
+1051 GTNVHLSLEE
-1061 ARQRPGSSEESPA
+1061 APQRKASKDAAS

-1081 SARSPAA
+1081 SARSQAA
-1088 LAVMPT
+1088 LAAMPA

-1105 VGMAPSL
+1105 TGTGPSL

-1124 ELEHRF
+1124 QLEHRS

-1139 TITKLRK
+1139 AIAKLRK
-1146 LPVDSRPAARA
+1146 LRVDSRPAATA

-1170 YPGMGRALYDSDPLF
+1170 YPGMGRALYDSDPFF
-1185 RADVDAGAAVIDAHL
+1185 RADVDAGANVIEAHL

-1210 DQEIGEETA
+1210 DQETTEETA

-1249 PAALIGHSLGEL
+1249 PVALIGHSLGEL
-1261 VAATLA
+1261 VAAALA
-1267 NVMSY
+1267 KVMSY
-1272 EDALRLVVHR
+1272 EDALRLVVCR

-1331 LSELET
+1331 LSVLEA
-1337 RLASAGI
+1337 RLAAEGI
-1344 SHRRLHTSHAF
+1344 GHRRLHTSHAF
-1355 HSAMMEPVVQ
+1355 HSAMMEPVVEE
-1365 QLEDVAASLR
+1365 LERVAASLR
-1375 LRPPQCRLISTVTG
+1375 LSAPQCRLISTVTG

-1410 VSFREAVSVLMH
+1410 VSFREAVSAVMH
-1422 EVGEDSVL
+1422 EVGDNGVL

-1462 ADRGEEA
+1462 ADRSEEA
-1469 CVFADTLGALWRH
+1469 SVFAEALGALWRH
-1482 GFSVR
+1482 GFEIKDHAS
-1487 DPSHPGSI
+1487 PGTL
-1495 RAHLPTYPFQRTRC
+1495 RAHLPVYPFQRARC

-1523 QTTELARNAQQL
+1523 QTIEPAVIQQQI
-1535 FNYEQSVAQAHPKE
+1535 FNNEQSVAQTHPKE

-1560 RTILS
+1560 KTILS

-1610 LMRDLNTLEALAAT
+1610 LMRDLNTLEALT
-1624 VKSSAPA
+1624 TMVESSAPA
-1631 SKLPAAPTAELPGP
+1631 SKLPAAAVTPLPAAPMPKLPAAPTIVSVGPTPTAMP
-1645 PVIVPVFQASAATP
+1645 ATV
-1659 AAVVAPA
+1659 AAPA
-1666 GEPVLQALMR
+1666 NEPVLQALMR
-1676 EQLQAMERL
+1676 EQLQTMERL
-1685 FVAQISAVGGLSS
+1685 FAAQISAVGGVSS
-1698 AAQASAPSAVRAAVS
+1698 GVPATVSPAVPVAALP
-1713 AAVSSEPAVQ
+1713 AVSSEPTVE
-1723 ILMPDTGTDT
+1723 ILMPDTGANA

-1738 VYKPAGAGGDTT
+1738 VYKPAGDGGDTA
-1750 MEPRSRRY
+1750 MDPRARRY
-1758 LDSLISRYNSKTPSS
+1758 LDALISRYNAKTPTS
-1773 KALAQAARRT
+1773 KARAQASRRT

-1796 WKEIVYPLVSTRSK
+1796 WKEIVYPLVCTRSK
-1810 GALIWDIDGNEYIDL
+1810 GALIWDVDGNEYVDL

-1831 TMFGHAPDFVLNA
+1831 TMFGHAPDFVLDA
-1844 LRVQLDEGFAI
+1844 LRAQLDEGFAI

-1898 TGREKVVMFAG
+1898 TGREKVVMFEG

-1915 DEVLIKARGAG
+1915 DEVLIKARSAG
-1926 SPVGAL
+1926 RPVGAL
-1932 PIAPGIPGDNVGQM
+1932 PIAPGIPSENVDQM

-1969 VVVEPVQSRHPEL
+1969 VIVEPVQSRHPEL

-2059 QYGDDSEPEVAPTFF
+2059 QYGDNSEPEVAPTFF

-2090 VLDHIETNQD
+2090 VLDHIETNRD
-2100 AIYAPLAVRNEEL
+2100 AIYAPLAARNDKL
-2113 VARINAN
+2113 VARINAC
-2120 FARRGLPTR
+2120 FSRRGLPTR
-2129 AERFAS
+2129 AEHFAS

-2140 VSYHG
+2140 VSHHG

-2172 AHSAAHCQAI
+2172 AHTAAHCQAI
-2182 GDAFEGALDAM
+2182 GDAFERALDAM
-2193 DEAGIITG
+2193 DEAGIIAG
-2201 APSIATV
+2201 AAGMAAIPQAPSDGITI
-2208 PQTPLNGVT
+2208 
-2217 TVPLTEPQ
+2217 VPLTEPQ

-2244 SLIVRFQGPF
+2244 SLTVRFEGPF
-2254 DTNAMV
+2254 DANAMA

-2267 RRHDALRG
+2267 QRHDALRG
-2275 RVGKEGDTLEILSDL
+2275 RVSKDGDALEILDVL
-2290 TIDIPLLDF
+2290 PIDIPVLDF
-2299 SSSNAEADLLA
+2299 SGSNADVRLAA
-2310 LMAEDARSPFDLFGS
+2310 LMAEDARLPFDLFGP
-2325 LVRGSIV
+2325 LVRASII

-2351 GWSMNI
+2351 GWSINI

-2369 RTGRTADMAPAA
+2369 KTGRTAELAPAA
-2381 SFADYAQNQNRQP
+2381 SFANYAQNQSRQP
-2394 SRGVV
+2394 NPDVV
-2399 TFWKGLYPEIPE
+2399 AFWKGLYSEIPE

-2418 RPRPAVKTFAGASL
+2418 RPRPAVKSFAGASL
-2432 RESLGETLCE
+2432 RETLGEALCE
-2442 EVRVLARREGV
+2442 EVRGLARRQGV

-2487 LDDQDLFGH
+2487 LDDQDLVGH
-2496 CVNFLPVPARL
+2496 CVNFLPVPVRVSFAKPFADHVKAVEARL
-2507 SFAKSFAD
+2507 SE
-2515 HITAVAAR
+2515 
-2523 LNQVLDHQDYTLG
+2523 VLDHQDYTLG

-2543 VPRSLDRTPLSDIQ
+2543 VPRSIVRTPLSDIQ

-2563 GSGLAFQDL
+2563 GSGLAFEGL

-2586 DLFLNMIES
+2586 DLFFNLIES

-2603 DFATDLFD
+2603 DFSTDLFD

-2622 RSVLAAAAIDPTIAV
+2622 RAALKAAAQDSATTI
-2637 AELPLFNRAVSQEL
+2637 AELPLFDHAVSREL
-2651 IEAAAGVVRRHERL
+2651 IEVATGIARRHESM
-2665 LPEMFERWCDATPDA
+2665 LPELFERWSDATPDA
-2680 VAVEFAGDALSYQEA
+2680 VAVEFSGETLTYREA
-2695 EDRSN
+2695 EERTN

-2705 ISELSLPPG
+2705 IIALGLPPNA
-2714 SRIAVAVQRS
+2714 RIAVAVQRS
-2724 IDLPLVLLAV
+2724 IELPLVLLAV

-2744 DPALPVGR
+2744 DPALPADR
-2752 VRQIVEGGKIAA
+2752 VRQIVEAGAIAG
-2764 FVTSGAF
+2764 FVTSSALG
-2771 VAATEAGLPALDLSR
+2771 VATETGLPTLDLSR
-2786 DASRISAARAG
+2786 DAARIAAARSARPLRSAAQT
-2797 RPPRLAAHAD
+2797 D

-2814 TSGSTGAPKG
+2814 TSGSTGTPKG
-2824 VEVGHTALSNFLGSM
+2824 VEVGHTALANFLGSM
-2839 AELPGFAK
+2839 AEQPGFTK
-2847 NDSIVAVTTVSF
+2847 NDRIVAVTTVSF
-2859 DIALLELLLPLCC
+2859 DIALLELLLPLCS
-2872 GGRTVIAANDT
+2872 GGRSVIAASDT

-2892 LINSTGATSLQATP
+2892 LIHSSGATVLQATP

-2912 LEAGFQPSPGFKAL
+2912 LEAGFQPARGFKAL

-2937 SQLIATGVELWNMYG
+2937 SQLIATGAELWNMYG

-2963 RVRDVNRP
+2963 RVTDVNRP
-2971 ITIGAPIANTQMYV
+2971 ITIGAPIANTELYV
-2985 LDDTEALA
+2985 LDDSEALA

-3000 LYVGGQGL
+3000 LYIGGQGL
-3008 AKGYIGQPDLT
+3008 AKGYLGQSELT
-3019 SRFFRTLSVEGGEPR
+3019 NRAFKTVSVERGEPR
-3034 RLYRTGDLAVRSAD
+3034 RLYRTGDIAVRDAH

-3078 SHPGVRDAAVA
+3078 SRPGVRDAAVS
-3089 VEHAGT
+3089 VERAGT
-3095 PDAGLTAAFVA
+3095 PDASLTAAIVA
-3106 DVGGTVAPEAL
+3106 INGTVEPEAL
-3117 RHVLS
+3117 RQAVS
-3122 ARLPAYMIPGRYVAL
+3122 AQLPGYMVPGRYVAL

-3142 TANGKLDR
+3142 TTNGKLDR
-3150 KSLVDAIAAPAHPQP
+3150 KALAGAIAAPASPQP
-3165 APAAAPARPQP
+3165 APASVPRT
-3176 DPAAALQVVKD
+3176 VKE
-3187 DATLTKIIALVE
+3187 DATLAKIIAVVE
-3199 GVLGRQGIQ
+3199 GVLGRDGIQ
-3208 PKDRIFSL
+3208 PSDRIFSL

-3228 RFNEAGLSL
+3228 RFVEAGLPL

-3242 MTNPSIEEIALRA
+3242 MTNPSIEELAVRA
-3255 ASLADSQ
+3255 ASLAGSQ
-3262 PKNEGP
+3262 LKNDGP
-3268 ALASFRRK
+3268 TLASFKRK
-3276 APRRS
+3276 VPGRS
-3281 SP
+3281 ST

>member
-1 MGSFRSDADLTVCKL
+1 MGSFRSDLSLTVCNL
-16 LEVSAKKWRDRFAL
+16 LEVSAKKWPERCAL
-30 ISSAHS
+30 NSSTHS

-42 DARSDQLSR
+42 DAQSNQLSR
-51 VLMKRGV
+51 VLAKHGV
-58 RRGDRVAV
+58 RLGDRVAV
-66 IMGRS
+66 VAGRS

-77 LTAILKTGATY
+77 LAAILKTGAAY
-88 VPLDPG
+88 LPLDPG
-94 LPRNTLQSTLYE
+94 LPRDTLQFTLHD
-106 ARPAL
+106 AGPAL
-111 ALLGLETEA
+111 VLLGPGAEA
-120 LEGVACIQLETAL
+120 FEGVACIELETAL
-133 AAAASE
+133 AAAATE
-139 PALPISVVIAPTDP
+139 PALPAGVVVAPSDP
-153 AYIMFTSGSTGRPKG
+153 AYIMFTSGSTGQPKG

-175 IVRLVCNTDFMALSA
+175 IVRLVCGADFMTLSA

-200 SFDASTLEIWGPLL
+200 AFDASTLEIWGPLL

-234 AIRDQGINTAWFTA
+234 AIRDQGVNTAWFTA
-248 GLFHLIVDERPDALL
+248 GLFHLMVDQRPDALL

-313 GWGGDALPIGDA
+313 GWGADALPIGDA

-335 DDFSPVADGEEGQL
+335 DDFSPVADGEKGQL
-349 CAGGAGVA
+349 CTGGAGVA

-363 PELTAEKFIPDP
+363 PELTAEKFVPDP
-375 FSVEPD
+375 FSAEPD

-386 TGDYARRRSDGVIE
+386 TGDYARRRSDGAIE

-414 RVELDGIEQSLRDDA
+414 RVELDGIEQALRDDA
-429 RVVDAAVALT
+429 RVADAAVALT
-439 GGSVKRI
+439 TGSGSVKKI
-446 IAFIKLS
+446 IAFLKPS
-453 TTLPPHDQQ
+453 ASHPPQDLQ

-471 ADLKMRF
+471 ADLKMRL

-485 SVIVVL
+485 SAIVVADL
-491 DFPLNANGKIDRARL
+491 PLNANGKIDRARL
-506 LSEHGDTIADL
+506 LRYHVNATAGIQA
-517 KTSGQGSIVAEI
+517 SGQDSLVADI
-529 WSNILDVPIDTRAN
+529 WSSILGAPIDARAN

-564 TGQRFAVTE
+564 TGRRFAVTE

-581 EFEAFLAPEQKSQT
+581 EFEAFLAREQN
-595 AAFDPLSRRRAARPA
+595 PLSQAAASDRANRRRAARPA
-610 TACGEARVMP
+610 TARGKAQTMP
-620 SEEHDGFAIVG
+620 SEEFPGFAIVG
-631 MSGRFPGAKTVDQLW
+631 LSGRFPGAKTVDQFW
-646 DNLLGGRSSVKRFS
+646 DNLLRGRSSIRRFS
-660 SAELEDAFD
+660 SDELEDGFD

-679 PARPIIEDVELFD
+679 SARPIIDDVELFD

-727 PQRFEG
+727 PHRYEG

-740 SSMNTYFLRHVCAD
+740 SSMNTYFLRNVCPD
-754 YAAIE
+754 RAAIE

-795 VAVQS
+795 VAMQS

-826 GGVSITFPQK
+826 GGVSISFPQK
-836 RGYLYQEGG
+836 RGYLYQDGG

-852 CRPFDAR
+852 CRPFDAN

-866 SGAGVVLIRRLADA
+866 SGAGVVLIKRLADA

-897 NDGAGKV
+897 NDGTGKV

-924 ANFSPESIGYVEC
+924 ADFSPESVGYVEC

-960 ASGDLAM
+960 ASGDLAA
-967 RPQPCVLGSVK
+967 RPQPCLLGSVK

-991 GLIKTALILHHG
+991 GLIKTALILNRG
-1003 VIPPQINFDEPNPRL
+1003 AIPPQINFDEPNPRL
-1018 DLKRGAFTIS
+1018 DLKRGAFALS
-1028 ASGQVWTP
+1028 ASGGAWTA

-1051 GTNVHVSLEG
+1051 GTNVHVCLEE
-1061 ARQRPGSSEESPA
+1061 APPRPASRNDA
-1074 QPLVIRL
+1074 AIQPLVIRL
-1081 SARSPAA
+1081 SARSQAA
-1088 LAVMPT
+1088 LEAMPT

-1105 VGMAPSL
+1105 AGMAPSL
-1112 TAVAHTLRDGRR
+1112 TTVAHTLRDGRR
-1124 ELEHRF
+1124 ELEHRS

-1139 TITKLRK
+1139 AITKLRK
-1146 LPVDSRPAARA
+1146 LRVDGRPAATA

-1185 RADVDAGAAVIDAHL
+1185 RADVDDGAAVIEAHL

-1210 DQEIGEETA
+1210 DQGTDEETA

-1249 PAALIGHSLGEL
+1249 PVALIGHSLGEL
-1261 VAATLA
+1261 VAAALA
-1267 NVMSY
+1267 KVMSY

-1316 ENAPLLSVASGPFEA
+1316 ENAPLLSVASGPFDA
-1331 LSELET
+1331 LSVLEA
-1337 RLASAGI
+1337 RLAAAGI
-1344 SHRRLHTSHAF
+1344 GHRRLHTSHAF
-1355 HSAMMEPVVQ
+1355 HSAMMEPVVKE
-1365 QLEDVAASLR
+1365 LERVAASLR
-1375 LRPPQCRLISTVTG
+1375 LSPPQCRLISTVTG

-1410 VSFREAVSVLMH
+1410 VSFREAVSALMH
-1422 EVGEDSVL
+1422 EVGDNGVL

-1462 ADRGEEA
+1462 ADRSEEA
-1469 CVFADTLGALWRH
+1469 DVFAEALGALWRH
-1482 GFSVR
+1482 GFAIK
-1487 DPSHPGSI
+1487 DQALPGTF
-1495 RAHLPTYPFQRTRC
+1495 RAHLPPYPFQRTRC

-1514 SIGPAAIAQ
+1514 TVGPAVVSQQTIEPAVIAQ
-1523 QTTELARNAQQL
+1523 QS
-1535 FNYEQSVAQAHPKE
+1535 FNNEQSVTQTHPKE

-1560 RTILS
+1560 KTILS

-1577 TTSFLSLGFD
+1577 STSFLSLGFD

-1610 LMRDLNTLEALAAT
+1610 LMRDLNTLEALAAM
-1624 VKSSAPA
+1624 VASSAPT
-1631 SKLPAAPTAELPGP
+1631 SKLPAAPVTKPPAA
-1645 PVIVPVFQASAATP
+1645 PVIVPVGATPPATP

-1666 GEPVLQALMR
+1666 NEPVLQALMR
-1676 EQLQAMERL
+1676 EQLQTMERL
-1685 FVAQISAVGGLSS
+1685 FAAQISAVGGVSS
-1698 AAQASAPSAVRAAVS
+1698 AAPAAVS
-1713 AAVSSEPAVQ
+1713 PAVPAAVSSAVPAAVSSEPAVE
-1723 ILMPDTGTDT
+1723 ILMPDTGADA

-1738 VYKPAGAGGDTT
+1738 VYKPAGDGGDAT

-1758 LDSLISRYNSKTPSS
+1758 LDALISRYNAKTPGS
-1773 KALAQAARRT
+1773 KARAQASRRT

-1796 WKEIVYPLVSTRSK
+1796 WKEIVYPLVCTRSK
-1810 GALIWDIDGNEYIDL
+1810 GALIWDVDGNEYVDL

-1831 TMFGHAPDFVLNA
+1831 TMFGHAPDFVLDA
-1844 LRVQLDEGFAI
+1844 LRTQLDEGFAI

-1898 TGREKVVMFAG
+1898 TGREKVVMFEG

-1915 DEVLIKARGAG
+1915 DEVLIKARSAG
-1926 SPVGAL
+1926 KPVGAL
-1932 PIAPGIPGDNVGQM
+1932 PIAPGIPGENVDQM

-1969 VVVEPVQSRHPEL
+1969 VIVEPVQSRHPEL

-2059 QYGDDSEPEVAPTFF
+2059 QYGDNSEPEVAPTFF

-2090 VLDHIETNQD
+2090 VLDHVETNRD
-2100 AIYAPLAVRNEEL
+2100 AIYAPLAARNEEL
-2113 VARINAN
+2113 VARINAG
-2120 FARRGLPTR
+2120 FTRRGLP
-2129 AERFAS
+2129 AQAQRFAS

-2140 VSYHG
+2140 VSHHG

-2172 AHSAAHCQAI
+2172 AHTTAHCQAI
-2182 GDAFEGALDAM
+2182 GDAFERALDAM

-2201 APSIATV
+2201 AASTAAISLA
-2208 PQTPLNGVT
+2208 PLDGVA

-2244 SLIVRFQGPF
+2244 SLTVRFDGPF
-2254 DTNAMV
+2254 DRNAMV

-2290 TIDIPLLDF
+2290 PIDIPLLDF
-2299 SSSNAEADLLA
+2299 SGSDADARLAA
-2310 LMAEDARSPFDLFGS
+2310 LMAEDARSPFDLFGP
-2325 LVRGSIV
+2325 LVRASIV

-2357 LLQDLST
+2357 LLQDLSA

-2369 RTGRTADMAPAA
+2369 RTGRAADMAPAA

-2394 SRGVV
+2394 NPGVV
-2399 TFWKGLYPEIPE
+2399 AFWKGLYPEIPE

-2418 RPRPAVKTFAGASL
+2418 RPRPAVKSFAGASL
-2432 RESLGETLCE
+2432 RESLGEALCE
-2442 EVRVLARREGV
+2442 EVRALARREGV

-2464 VVFARLSRNDNVVLT
+2464 VMFARLSRNDNVVLT

-2487 LDDQDLFGH
+2487 LDDQDLVGH
-2496 CVNFLPVPARL
+2496 CVNFLPVPARV
-2507 SFAKSFAD
+2507 SFAKPFAD
-2515 HITAVAAR
+2515 HVKAVEAR

-2563 GSGLAFQDL
+2563 GSGLAFEGL
-2572 ASEVRTNP
+2572 ASEIRTNP

-2586 DLFLNMIES
+2586 DLFLNLIES
-2595 ERDIAVEV
+2595 ERDITVEV

-2622 RSVLAAAAIDPTIAV
+2622 RSVLTAAAQDSTITV
-2637 AELPLFNRAVSQEL
+2637 AELPLFDRAVSREL
-2651 IEAAAGVVRRHERL
+2651 IEAATGIVRRHECM
-2665 LPEMFERWCDATPDA
+2665 LPELFERWCDATPDA
-2680 VAVEFAGDALSYQEA
+2680 VAVEFAGAALSYREA
-2695 EDRSN
+2695 EERSN

-2705 ISELSLPPG
+2705 IVELALPPNA
-2714 SRIAVAVQRS
+2714 RIAVAVQRS
-2724 IDLPLVLLAV
+2724 IDLPVVLLAV

-2744 DPALPVGR
+2744 DPALPAER
-2752 VRQIVEGGKIAA
+2752 VRQIVEAGAIAA
-2764 FVTSGAF
+2764 FVTSGALM
-2771 VAATEAGLPALDLSR
+2771 AATETGLPALDLSR
-2786 DASRISAARAG
+2786 DASRIAAARPARSP
-2797 RPPRLAAHAD
+2797 RPAAHTD

-2824 VEVGHTALSNFLGSM
+2824 VEVGHTALANFLGSM
-2839 AELPGFAK
+2839 AEHPGFTK

-2872 GGRTVIAANDT
+2872 GGRTVIAASDT

-2892 LINSTGATSLQATP
+2892 LINSTGAAVLQATP

-2912 LEAGFQPSPGFKAL
+2912 LEAGFQPAPRFKAL

-2963 RVRDVNRP
+2963 RVTDVNRP
-2971 ITIGAPIANTQMYV
+2971 ITIGAPIANTELYV
-2985 LDDTEALA
+2985 LDDSEALA

-3000 LYVGGQGL
+3000 LYIGGQGL
-3008 AKGYIGQPDLT
+3008 AKGYVGQPDLT
-3019 SRFFRTLSVEGGEPR
+3019 KRAFKIVSVGGGEPR
-3034 RLYRTGDLAVRSAD
+3034 RLYRTGDVAVRNAD

-3078 SHPGVRDAAVA
+3078 SYPDVRDAAVA
-3089 VEHAGT
+3089 VERAGT

-3106 DVGGTVAPEAL
+3106 AASGTVAPEAL
-3117 RHVLS
+3117 RQALS
-3122 ARLPAYMIPGRYVAL
+3122 ARLPGYMVPGRYVAV

-3150 KSLVDAIAAPAHPQP
+3150 KALAGAIAAPASPQP
-3165 APAAAPARPQP
+3165 APASTPAT
-3176 DPAAALQVVKD
+3176 VKD
-3187 DATLTKIIALVE
+3187 DATLAKIIAIVE
-3199 GVLGRQGIQ
+3199 GVLGREGIQ
-3208 PKDRIFSL
+3208 PSDRIFSL

-3228 RFNEAGLSL
+3228 RFNEAGLPL

-3242 MTNPSIEEIALRA
+3242 MTNPSIEELALRA
-3255 ASLADSQ
+3255 ASLAGIQ

-3276 APRRS
+3276 VPGRS
-3281 SP
+3281 ST